1 LNYQESIEF
10 LYARLPMFSR
20 IGASAIKKDLTNT
33 IELCRRLGDPQT
45 RFKAIHIAGTN
56 GKGSTS
62 HMLAAILEESG
73 YRTGLYTSP
82 HLTDFRERIRVN
94 GAWADESFVTGFVEK
109 VKPWLDEIEPSFF
122 EITVAMAFA
131 YFEEK
136 QVDIAVIET
145 GLGGRLDSTNVIRPE
160 LSVITNIGWD
170 HMNILGDSL
179 EKIAW
184 EKAGIIK
191 PGVPAVIG
199 ETSVHTK
206 EVFIQKARETGSAL
220 VFADQQRFVNQWTQE
235 KHYLVAEVAN
245 HHHPDHQRF
254 HLDLTGLY
262 QLKNLVTVLEA
273 CHQLNQQGWKIT
285 TAPIRSALAHVKKLT
300 GLRGRW
306 DVLHHDPMIVAD
318 VGHNEDGIRQ
328 VIAQIEV
335 TPHQQLHIVLG
346 MVRDK
351 DIHKVLDLLP
361 RDANYYFTQARIPRA
376 LPSEDLAALALVH
389 GLIGQVYDNVNK
401 ALAAARQKSNI
412 DDLIIVCGS
421 VFLVGELDKDMIP
434 S

>member
-1 LNYQESIEF
+1 
-10 LYARLPMFSR
+10 MFSR

-45 RFKAIHIAGTN
+45 RFKTIHIAGTN

-62 HMLAAILEESG
+62 HMLAAILQESG

-94 GAWADESFVTGFVEK
+94 GAWADESFVIGFVEK

-206 EVFIQKARETGSAL
+206 EVFIQKAQETGSAL

-235 KHYLVAEVAN
+235 KHHLVAEVAN

-254 HLDLTGLY
+254 HMDLTGLY

-273 CHQLNQQGWKIT
+273 CHQLNLQGWKIT
-285 TAPIRSALAHVKKLT
+285 TAHIHSALAQVKKLT

-328 VIAQIEV
+328 VLAQIEV

-361 RDANYYFTQARIPRA
+361 KDAYYYFTQARIPRA
-376 LPSEDLAALALVH
+376 LPSEDLADLALVH
-389 GLIGQVYDNVNK
+389 GLKGQVYDDVNK
-401 ALAAARQKSNI
+401 ALAAARHKSVK